1 MSDPPPSRRVPFET
15 ARLRIARLA
24 LEGAHA
30 REAGLRLVT
39 QNAAGALGVERVGMW
54 FFDAHSPRL
63 VCHDLFIASSREHQR
78 NHVLEMALYPAYA
91 KALTERRAIVADDA
105 RTHRSTFELTAT
117 YLDAL
122 GISSMLDAP
131 IIRKGRV
138 VGVICHE
145 HTGPARRWAE
155 KEIDFACSSGDLAAL
170 ILEQA
175 ERVELEAAL
184 KERAEERLEAQKL
197 EALGTLARSIAHDFN
212 NVLAVCQTL
221 ALELEAGGHEVS
233 PAAVAA
239 SLHESVAVGKRLT
252 GQLLGVGNREALPVS
267 TDLRKVIQRLTTPL
281 KALAGAKAGVVVRI
295 ETKDVN
301 VSLSEAEV
309 EQILMNLVANARD
322 AIHDRGRVEI
332 SLRMPQDGD
341 DVPADLIVLE
351 VSDNGEGMDAW
362 TRAHLFE
369 PYFTTKPQGHGLGLA
384 TLYGIVKRAGGT
396 VQVASEPGIG
406 TRFLLALPRRP

>member
-1 MSDPPPSRRVPFET
+1 
-15 ARLRIARLA
+15 
-24 LEGAHA
+24 
-30 REAGLRLVT
+30 
-39 QNAAGALGVERVGMW
+39 
-54 FFDAHSPRL
+54 
-63 VCHDLFIASSREHQR
+63 
-78 NHVLEMALYPAYA
+78 
-91 KALTERRAIVADDA
+91 LT
-105 RTHRSTFELTAT
+105 SELTT
-117 YLDAL
+117 SYLDAL

-197 EALGTLARSIAHDFN
+197 EALGRLARSIAHDFN

-221 ALELEAGGHEVS
+221 ALELGGHDVS

-252 GQLLGVGNREALPVS
+252 AQLLGVGDREAVPVS
-267 TDLRKVIQRLTTPL
+267 TDLRKIIQRLTTPL
-281 KALAGAKAGVVVRI
+281 KALAGAKASVVVRF

-322 AIHDRGRVEI
+322 AIRDRGRVEI
-332 SLRMPQDGD
+332 SLRLPQEGD
-341 DVPADLIVLE
+341 DVPADLVVLE
-351 VSDNGEGMDAW
+351 VSDDGTGMDARS
-362 TRAHLFE
+362 RAHLFE
-369 PYFTTKPQGHGLGLA
+369 PYFTTKPHGHGLGLA

-396 VQVASEPGIG
+396 VQVASEPGLG
-406 TRFLLALPRRP
+406 TRFLLALPRQR

>member
-1 MSDPPPSRRVPFET
+1 MSDPPPSRRVAFET

-24 LEGAHA
+24 LEGTHA

-39 QNAAGALGVERVGMW
+39 QNAAGALAVERVGVW
-54 FFDAHSPRL
+54 FFDPQNPRL
-63 VCHDLFIASSREHQR
+63 VCHDLFVASTRDHQR
-78 NHVLEMALYPAYA
+78 GQVLEMALYPTYT
-91 KALTERRAIVADDA
+91 KALSERRAIVADDA
-105 RTHRSTFELTAT
+105 RTHRSTCELTAS
-117 YLDAL
+117 YLDSL

-197 EALGTLARSIAHDFN
+197 EALGRLARSIAHDFN
-212 NVLAVCQTL
+212 NVLTVCQTL
-221 ALELEAGGHEVS
+221 ALELEAGGRDIS

-267 TDLRKVIQRLTTPL
+267 TDLRKVIQRLMTPL

-322 AIHDRGRVEI
+322 AIGDQGRVEI
-332 SLRMPQDGD
+332 SLRLPQEGD
-341 DVPADLIVLE
+341 DVPADLVVLE
-351 VSDNGEGMDAW
+351 VSDNGTGMDAR

-369 PYFTTKPQGHGLGLA
+369 PYFTTKPHGHGLGLA

-396 VQVASEPGIG
+396 VQVASEPGLG
-406 TRFLLALPRRP
+406 TRFLLALPRQP

>member
-1 MSDPPPSRRVPFET
+1 V
-15 ARLRIARLA
+15 A

-30 REAGLRLVT
+30 RETGLRLVT
-39 QNAAGALGVERVGMW
+39 KNAAGALGVERVGAW
-54 FFDAHSPRL
+54 FFDPQSPRL
-63 VCHDLFIASSREHQR
+63 VCHDLFIASTCEHQR
-78 NHVLEMALYPAYA
+78 GQVLEMGLYPTYA

-105 RTHRSTFELTAT
+105 RTHRVTCELTTT

-122 GISSMLDAP
+122 GITSMLDAP

-145 HTGPARRWAE
+145 HTGPVRRWSE
-155 KEIDFACSSGDLAAL
+155 KEIDFAGSSGDLVAL

-184 KERAEERLEAQKL
+184 KERAEERLEGQKL
-197 EALGTLARSIAHDFN
+197 EALGKLARSIAHDFN

-221 ALELEAGGHEVS
+221 ALDLESREHAVS
-233 PAAVAA
+233 PASVAS

-252 GQLLGVGNREALPVS
+252 GQLLGVGNREALPLS
-267 TDLRKVIQRLTTPL
+267 TDLRKVVQRLTTPL

-322 AIHDRGRVEI
+322 AIRDQGQVEI
-332 SLRMPQDGD
+332 SLRLPRDGD
-341 DVPADLIVLE
+341 DVPSDLVVLE
-351 VSDNGEGMDAW
+351 VSDNGMGMDTR

-369 PYFTTKPQGHGLGLA
+369 PYFTTKPHGHGLGLA

-396 VQVASEPGIG
+396 VHVASEPGLG